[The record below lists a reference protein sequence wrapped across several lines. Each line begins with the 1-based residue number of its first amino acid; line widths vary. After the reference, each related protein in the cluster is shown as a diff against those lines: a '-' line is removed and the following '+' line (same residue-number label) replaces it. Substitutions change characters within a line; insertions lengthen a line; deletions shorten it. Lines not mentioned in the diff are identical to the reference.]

1 MKLSEKI
8 ITLRNQHHMSQG
20 DLAEKLNVSRQ
31 SVSKWETGTST
42 PDLDKLIAMSELF
55 QVTMDELVK
64 ERVEIGGQDSK
75 ETEDAQKVE
84 KTEQVESFRQA
95 ETAQNVKEVV
105 IIKRILPSMLAGIT
119 LITFAPIYFILSS
132 MGFDSMSTGGA
143 FLISAYAF
151 ACGLICLF
159 SNKHV
164 VRRILFLTLTIVVV
178 FLAALIFQT
187 LVNNGIINLR

>member
-1 MKLSEKI
+1 MTLSEKI
-8 ITLRNQHHMSQG
+8 IALRNQHKMSQG

-64 ERVEIGGQDSK
+64 ENIEIGSEAYPKGNGFENAEEEQSK
-75 ETEDAQKVE
+75 SSEQAKVSKQE
-84 KTEQVESFRQA
+84 
-95 ETAQNVKEVV
+95 KEVV
-105 IIKRILPSMLAGIT
+105 IVKRILPSMLAGIT
-119 LITFAPIYFILSS
+119 LITFAPIYFVLSS

-143 FLISAYAF
+143 FLISIYAF
-151 ACGLICLF
+151 ACGLICMF
-159 SNKHV
+159 SNKNV
-164 VRRILFLTLTIVVV
+164 VRRILFLTLAIVVV

-187 LVNNGIINLR
+187 LVNSGIINI